1 MRSSFRFSN
10 GVQRETK
17 TRFGT
22 GSAAVRR
29 SNTLTANDGESLG
42 SITLRAYGANTPE
55 LRNRIVNAN
64 ASLSGEIVVP
74 H

>member
-22 GSAAVRR
+22 GSAAIRR
-29 SNTLTANDGESLG
+29 AKVITANEGESLG

-55 LRNRIVNAN
+55 LRNKIVNAN
-64 ASLSGEIVVP
+64 ASLNGEIIVP
-74 H
+74 N